1 MCNVTNTQGFFFPV
15 CSLFAKFTF
24 WAKFTFALLAKFTFG
39 QVLAYLHTRILTLN
53 GGTRPPR
60 LIWQK
65 MKSDKKMFFG
75 QNCFF
80 WSKPVFGQNRFFFLF
95 ECCPPAWAVLHAQLS
110 WLPGDSL
117 PPSDLV
123 TCTTPSLQSD
133 AAPQMNLPGK

>member
-1 MCNVTNTQGFFFPV
+1 VCNVTNTQGFFFQV

-65 MKSDKKMFFG
+65 MKSDKKNVFWSKLFFLVKTG
-75 QNCFF
+75 F
-80 WSKPVFGQNRFFFLF
+80 WSKPFFFLV
-95 ECCPPAWAVLHAQLS
+95 ECCPPARAVLHAQLS